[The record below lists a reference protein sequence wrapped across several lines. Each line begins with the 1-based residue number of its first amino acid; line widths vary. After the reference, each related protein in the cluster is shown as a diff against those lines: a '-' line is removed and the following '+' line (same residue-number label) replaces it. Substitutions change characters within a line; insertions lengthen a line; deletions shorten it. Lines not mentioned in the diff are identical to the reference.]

1 MTKRRVDWKGSFP
14 AIMTPFTKDGAL
26 DEPII
31 RANVRMT
38 VDEGAHGLVI
48 VGHNGEAHLM
58 SEAER
63 ERVVTIAVE
72 EVNGR
77 IPVIA
82 GTGEINTDTVIR
94 QTKAAMAAGA
104 DGVMVEAPYFMRPQP
119 DDIVAHYARISDA
132 CDIPIK
138 MYNNPA
144 RAGIDLKPAIVDK
157 CADMANIVSI
167 KDSCGDFV
175 RLMQYLQA
183 LGDRMLVFCGPARL
197 YGYAAISMGCAGFV
211 DGLPQV
217 TPKAIELYSLAA
229 ANDAARGV
237 PLQHDLFRLGQA
249 LNDVAGTAP
258 ATVKDAMRILG
269 RPGGWSRPPLRAME
283 GENLRQ
289 LEVTLKSLGLTPQ
302 AAAAE

>member
-1 MTKRRVDWKGSFP
+1 MNKRRVGWKGSFP
-14 AIMTPFTKDGAL
+14 AIVTPFTRDGAL
-26 DEPII
+26 DEATI
-31 RANVRMT
+31 RANVSLT
-38 VDEGAHGLVI
+38 VEEGAHGLVI

-58 SEAER
+58 NEAER
-63 ERVVTIAVE
+63 ERVTAIAVE

-77 IPVIA
+77 IPVVA

-94 QTKAAMAAGA
+94 QTRAAMAAGA
-104 DGVMVEAPYFMRPQP
+104 DGVMVEAPYFMRPRP

-144 RAGIDLKPAIVDK
+144 RAGIDLKPDTVAK

-175 RLMQYLQA
+175 RLMDYLQV
-183 LGDRMLVFCGPARL
+183 LGERMLVFCGPARL
-197 YGYAAISMGCAGFV
+197 YGYPAIAMGCAGFV

-217 TPKAIELYSLAA
+217 TPKAIALYDLAA

-249 LNDVAGTAP
+249 LNDAAGTAP
-258 ATVKDAMRILG
+258 ATIKDAMRLLG
-269 RPGGWSRPPLRAME
+269 RPGGWPRPPLRPME
-283 GENLRQ
+283 GEDLRG
-289 LEVTLKSLGLTPQ
+289 LEATLVSLGLAPR
-302 AAAAE
+302 AAAE